1 MPTLDR
7 SARDIIAQR
16 YTRGFQR
23 NYVRW
28 KLAVDPAY
36 AATSDLLAGR
46 PMPLL
51 DIGCGMGLLGHYLHA
66 CGTLTQYV
74 GLDHD
79 PRKITAG
86 SQAARHGK
94 LDSLMQLYQADI
106 ADLPPLQGHVV
117 LLDILHYL
125 PASRQAPLL
134 QSAAKHLAPHG
145 QLIIRNVL
153 REPNWRFHMTRVEEY
168 FLRVSGWMRNG
179 AQHYPSA
186 GEIRAPLEVAGL
198 TVTIQ
203 PLHGRTPYNSYL
215 IVAKHPNQPQG
226 CTDQAA
232 PIHAADGK
240 AQTADA

>member
-1 MPTLDR
+1 MSTLDR
-7 SARDIIAQR
+7 SDRYAIAQR
-16 YTRGFQR
+16 YTPGFQR
-23 NYVRW
+23 EYVRW

-36 AATSDLLAGR
+36 AATSNLLSDQ

-66 CGTLTQYV
+66 CGTLSEYI
-74 GLDHD
+74 GIDHD
-79 PRKITAG
+79 PRKIAAG
-86 SQAARHGK
+86 RQALQHGK
-94 LDSLMQLYQADI
+94 LDSLMQLHQADI

-125 PASRQAPLL
+125 PASRQTPLL
-134 QSAAKHLAPHG
+134 QNAASHLAPDG

-168 FLRVSGWMRNG
+168 FLRISGWMRIG

-186 GEIRAPLEVAGL
+186 DEIRAPLEASGL
-198 TVTIQ
+198 MVEIQ

-215 IVAKHPNQPQG
+215 IVAKRLDKPLPS
-226 CTDQAA
+226 
-232 PIHAADGK
+232 PSIHAADGK
-240 AQTADA
+240 TQTAEA